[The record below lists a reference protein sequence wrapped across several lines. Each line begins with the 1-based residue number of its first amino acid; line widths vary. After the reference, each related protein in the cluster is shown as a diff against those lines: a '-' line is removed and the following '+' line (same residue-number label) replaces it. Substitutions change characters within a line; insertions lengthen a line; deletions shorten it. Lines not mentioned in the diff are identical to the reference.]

1 MTAFLFAHNFFA
13 ELDHLSAEDRGAV
26 MTFIGEF
33 QRNPKQPG
41 ISLERLQND
50 LWSGRVNRDLRAILH
65 KDGET
70 WAFLH
75 ADHHDEAYRWAER
88 RRAGRHPVTGV
99 LQVVETVVRE
109 VERVVATAP
118 ADPPLFAASTDS
130 YLLSLGVPE
139 LWLPTIRA
147 IRDDESLF
155 TVLERLPHDVAE
167 RLLQLAAGKLVIPPE
182 PIPPAVSLLDAP
194 AARRDFMVIDEGTG
208 LQRAMDAPFERWI
221 HFLHPNQQDLVTHRF
236 SGPVK
241 VSGSAGTG
249 KTVVAMHRARHL
261 AREGKR
267 VLLTSYVKTLCAN
280 LARTLRVLCTPEEHA
295 RIRVV
300 HIHQLVLNVLQKHSP
315 DIHWA
320 SDNDVHDALQRAVRE
335 TSSGFERDF
344 LSAEWFHVVQPQGIA
359 TWEQYRDV
367 RRTGRG
373 RSITTRD
380 RKEIWKVFA
389 RVRELLAAT
398 NRADRA
404 ALCAR
409 AVELLTSGQVVS
421 EFDAVIVDE
430 LQDLQA
436 GDLRLLKALCRDPA
450 DLMLVGDAG
459 QRIYGAG
466 FSLGAQG
473 IEVRGRSHILKINYR
488 TTEQIRRH
496 ADRVLGDPTDDMDG
510 ETETRRNTRS
520 LIQGPAPALR
530 AHRSSKAEVD
540 AAVALVRQ
548 LVADGIPPAAIAI
561 FTRTNNQLDPVEA
574 ALTGAQLSS
583 HRLRDDDDR
592 VAAEGVGLGTMH
604 NAKGLEFR
612 AVIVLGCSD
621 KNLPH
626 AAALKDIRDP
636 NDLEHAM
643 QSERQL
649 LYVAMTRARERLHI
663 SWSGKPSPFLA
674 ALQPSDAS

>member
-13 ELDHLSAEDRGAV
+13 DLDHLSAEDRGAV

-33 QRNPKQPG
+33 QRNPKHPG
-41 ISLERLQND
+41 ISLERLQSD
-50 LWSGRVNRDLRAILH
+50 LWSGRITRDLRAILH

-70 WAFLH
+70 WAFLR

-88 RRAGRHPVTGV
+88 RRAGRHPVTGA

-109 VERVVATAP
+109 VERVIEAALAAP
-118 ADPPLFAASTDS
+118 PIFAASSDD

-139 LWLPTIRA
+139 LWLPTLRA
-147 IRDDESLF
+147 VRDDEALF
-155 TVLERLPHDVAE
+155 AVLERLPHDVAE
-167 RLLQLAAGKLVIPPE
+167 RLLQLASGKLVTPPQ
-182 PIPPAVSLLDAP
+182 PVPKATSLLDAP
-194 AARRDFMVIDEGTG
+194 EARRDFVVIDEGSG
-208 LQRAMDAPFERWI
+208 LRNALDAPFERWI
-221 HFLHPNQQDLVTHRF
+221 HFLHPTQQDLVTARF

-241 VSGSAGTG
+241 ISGAAGTG

-261 AREGKR
+261 ARQGKR
-267 VLLTSYVKTLCAN
+267 VLLTSYVKTLCTN
-280 LARTLRVLCTPEEHA
+280 LERTLRVLCTPEERA
-295 RIRVV
+295 RIRVT
-300 HIHQLVLNVLQKHSP
+300 HIQGQLLAVLRKQSP

-320 SDNDVHDALQRAVRE
+320 DDDAVHSALQRAVRE
-335 TSSGFERDF
+335 TSSGFDRDF
-344 LSAEWFHVVQPQGIA
+344 LAAEWFHVIQPQGIA

-373 RSITTRD
+373 RSLSARE
-380 RKEIWKVFA
+380 RKDIWQVFT
-389 RVRELLAAT
+389 RVREHLAST

-409 AVELLTSGQVVS
+409 AVQLLTSGEVTS
-421 EFDAVIVDE
+421 EYDAVIVDE

-436 GDLRLLKALCRDPA
+436 GDLRLLKALCRNPG

-473 IEVRGRSHILKINYR
+473 IEVRGRSYILKVNYR
-488 TTEQIRRH
+488 TTEQIRGH

-520 LIQGPAPALR
+520 LIQGPVPTLQ
-530 AHRSSKAEVD
+530 AHRSAAAEVE
-540 AAVALVRQ
+540 AAAALVHRI
-548 LVADGIPPAAIAI
+548 VDDGIPASAVAI
-561 FTRTNNQLDPVEA
+561 FARTNKQLDPVEA
-574 ALTGAQLSS
+574 ALASRQLAS
-583 HRLRDDDDR
+583 HRLSEDDER
-592 VAAEGVGLGTMH
+592 EAPEGIRLGTMH
-604 NAKGLEFR
+604 RAKGLEFR
-612 AVIVLGCSD
+612 VVIVLGCGE
-621 KNLPH
+621 KFLPH
-626 AAALKDIRDP
+626 AAALKDIKDP

-643 QSERQL
+643 QSERKL
-649 LYVAMTRARERLHI
+649 LYVAMTRARERLHL

-674 ALQPSDAS
+674 TLQPTDAT

>member
-380 RKEIWKVFA
+380 RKEIWKVFT

-409 AVELLTSGQVVS
+409 AVELLTSGQVAS

-436 GDLRLLKALCRDPA
+436 GELRLLKALCRDPA
-450 DLMLVGDAG
+450 DLHA
-459 QRIYGAG
+459 
-466 FSLGAQG
+466 
-473 IEVRGRSHILKINYR
+473 RG
-488 TTEQIRRH
+488 
-496 ADRVLGDPTDDMDG
+496 
-510 ETETRRNTRS
+510 
-520 LIQGPAPALR
+520 
-530 AHRSSKAEVD
+530 
-540 AAVALVRQ
+540 
-548 LVADGIPPAAIAI
+548 
-561 FTRTNNQLDPVEA
+561 
-574 ALTGAQLSS
+574 
-583 HRLRDDDDR
+583 
-592 VAAEGVGLGTMH
+592 
-604 NAKGLEFR
+604 
-612 AVIVLGCSD
+612 
-621 KNLPH
+621 
-626 AAALKDIRDP
+626 
-636 NDLEHAM
+636 
-643 QSERQL
+643 
-649 LYVAMTRARERLHI
+649 
-663 SWSGKPSPFLA
+663 
-674 ALQPSDAS
+674 